1 MIQIKT
7 FSRSKMRNNELLTFY
22 TEVREVINT
31 AGPGAEKLNIQALF
45 APFEAAIEAYSAAIL
60 NISKSA
66 LTEQIEAA
74 DAARDNL
81 FVGICEVVRTGT
93 RHFKA
98 ATQTAAKSL
107 MPIIDAYMGAATRS
121 IDDETSYITNFMNEL
136 SQEKNSAALTALG
149 LIEWIENLSSV
160 NTDVQI
166 LTAQRTREQ
175 VEAGTST
182 GAGMRTRTE
191 VDATYD
197 TMVQMLNALCMVGGE
212 AKYLSTFEFIN
223 ARIKHYQDVL
233 AQRQGKSEAKK
244 KAV

>member
-7 FSRSKMRNNELLTFY
+7 FNRCKLRNNELLTFY
-22 TEVREVINT
+22 TEVRETITT
-31 AGPGAEKLNIQALF
+31 AGPGAEKLNIQSLF
-45 APFEAAIEAYSAAIL
+45 TPYEAAIDAYSAAIL

-81 FVGICEVVRTGT
+81 FVGICEIVRTGT
-93 RHFKA
+93 RHFTA

-107 MPIIDAYMGAATRS
+107 MPIIDAYTGAADRS
-121 IDDETSYITNFMNEL
+121 IDDETSYITNFIGEL
-136 SQEKNSAALTALG
+136 SQTKNSAALTALA
-149 LIEWIENLSSV
+149 LAEWIENLSSA

-166 LTAQRTREQ
+166 LTTQRTQEQ
-175 VEAGTST
+175 VDAGTST

-191 VDATYD
+191 ADTTYD
-197 TMVQMLNALCMVGGE
+197 TMVQMLNALCLVGGE
-212 AKYLSTFEFIN
+212 AKYLPTFELIN

-233 AQRQGKSEAKK
+233 AQRKGKSEAKNS
-244 KAV
+244 